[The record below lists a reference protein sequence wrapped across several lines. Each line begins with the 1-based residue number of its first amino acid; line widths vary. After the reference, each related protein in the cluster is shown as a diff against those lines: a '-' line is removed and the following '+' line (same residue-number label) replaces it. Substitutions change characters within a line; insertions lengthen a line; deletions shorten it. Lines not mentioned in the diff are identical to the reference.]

1 MFLSWSS
8 GIDDSAEI
16 CFSSFDH
23 ESKSFGKLESV
34 ITPALRACI
43 RRRFGEAAHAD
54 QSAGAAS
61 APTPFTFASVA
72 QLVSAFDC

>member
-1 MFLSWSS
+1 MSTFFSFSS
-8 GIDDSAEI
+8 EIEDSAEI
-16 CFSSFDH
+16 CFSSCAH
-23 ESKSFGKLESV
+23 ESKSSGKLVSG

-61 APTPFTFASVA
+61 APPPFTF
-72 QLVSAFDC
+72 VS